1 MYATGLE
8 YALEKLAMNALTK
21 RLLSASPQKAKSLL
35 SQLPKADRAQ
45 ASYKVLGNK
54 AREAVQ
60 SSMPVGAGHG
70 ADHVWDVTRDAQGLL
85 GGRIKGRPTNVAA
98 GEASMPHDTY
108 RRGVLSSLLHDVGRP
123 AEGRVLKGLQAQ
135 LGKKPG
141 KASFKQ
147 QPDLW
152 HSELSG
158 RHAKNF
164 LQKNQQV
171 AKNVPGLDKG
181 QLSGA
186 IRGHDTDIHKKL
198 PWTRERLLDDPAAG
212 ATYLADKTQ
221 GLGAKGVDRTLEMG
235 QQFGETPAETY
246 NFAVGKNVPKY
257 QKAIEDFAP
266 SPTAREAL
274 MAKLDDY
281 RTGMEGFAQKHNV
294 PIARPAPLQKA
305 AMAISDFTRVYRLFL
320 NNPGQTGAS
329 LRKLIEAA
337 SKGNPKA
344 KSEAFA
350 AIYKIPRNQRM
361 RLMEALKGL

>member
-21 RLLSASPQKAKSLL
+21 RLLAASPQKAESLL
-35 SQLPKADRAQ
+35 AQLPKADRAQ

-54 AREAVQ
+54 ARQAVQ
-60 SSMPVGAGHG
+60 SSMPPGAGHG
-70 ADHVWDVTRDAQGLL
+70 ADHVWDVTRDAQGLM
-85 GGRIKGRPTNVAA
+85 GGRLKGRPTNVAA
-98 GEASMPHDTY
+98 GDVDFSPDVY
-108 RRGVLSSLLHDVGRP
+108 RRGVMSSLLHDIGRP
-123 AEGRVLKGLQAQ
+123 AEGRVMKGLQAQ

-158 RHAKNF
+158 RHAKDF
-164 LQKNQQV
+164 LQKNKAV

-221 GLGAKGVDRTLEMG
+221 GLGAKGVDRTLEMARK
-235 QQFGETPAETY
+235 FDETPAETY
-246 NFAVGKNVPKY
+246 NFAIGKNVPKY
-257 QKAIEDFAP
+257 QKAIDDFAP
-266 SPTAREAL
+266 SPAARDSL
-274 MAKLDDY
+274 MAKLDEY
-281 RTGMEGFAQKHNV
+281 RTGMEGFAQQRGV
-294 PIARPAPLQKA
+294 PLQKA
-305 AMAISDFTRVYRLFL
+305 AMAVSDFTRVYRLFL
-320 NNPGQTGAS
+320 NNPGQTRSS

-361 RLMEALKGL
+361 RIMEALKGL